1 MTLYDTVLDGF
12 LEKEL
17 LPFKSPCGYGKGT
30 TAHVHKSG
38 HRRNWGSEILH
49 VRGKTPNSNGEVTGV
64 RGTFAQGD
72 KLYLWGWGEGSAVK
86 VTAVSEDLAG
96 SPAPP
101 WLYTSE

>member
-1 MTLYDTVLDGF
+1 MTLYDTVRWIPR
-12 LEKEL
+12 KEL
-17 LPFKSPCGYGKGT
+17 LSFKFPCGYSKGT

-72 KLYLWGWGEGSAVK
+72 KLYLWGWREGSAVK
-86 VTAVSEDLAG
+86 ASTAPTKDPSLVAS
-96 SPAPP
+96 
-101 WLYTSE
+101 T